1 MGWER
6 GRKLRVIYFI
16 GAVREGTKKRRIARN
31 TTVDRTPETG
41 YMRVKQETGNRLQV
55 TGYMIRK
62 QGTWEQET
70 GYRKRKKEKETG
82 AGNRKVEKETE
93 NRRR

>member
-1 MGWER
+1 MG
-6 GRKLRVIYFI
+6 G
-16 GAVREGTKKRRIARN
+16 VREGTKKRRIARN

-41 YMRVKQETGNRLQV
+41 YMSVIQETGNRLQV

-62 QGTWEQET
+62 QGTREQET
-70 GYRKRKKEKETG
+70 GNRIKEKKKEKETG
-82 AGNRKVEKETE
+82 AGNRKVEKETG